1 MKHLKFFNESKK
13 LINDIASNFQF
24 INDEYGS
31 PKILTAKY
39 GKEHKFTFG
48 WFLGNSITA
57 IQPIDITLKK
67 IKTLHDLLLDVKSA
81 SSMFDEYD
89 FNVQI
94 GLNLVVEVVPKLKSE
109 EDFEFIE
116 KYDYRTLRIYKN
128 EIDRFL
134 KSRGAHIY
142 NWEEKY
148 DDYLE
153 SAEVIISINSDS
165 ISAAEQFREMFEA
178 ELQLKQSEIEREY
191 YCSIDSEGSSQIFI
205 TITSNDEKSNIE
217 LI

>member
-13 LINDIASNFQF
+13 LINDIASSFQF

-57 IQPIDITLKK
+57 IQPIDVTLKK
-67 IKTLHDLLLDVKSA
+67 VKTLHDLLLDVKSA

-142 NWEEKY
+142 NWEETW
-148 DDYLE
+148 DDYIN
-153 SAEVIISINSDS
+153 SAEVIITINSDAD
-165 ISAAEQFREMFEA
+165 SAAQEFKELFEA
-178 ELQLKQSEIEREY
+178 ELQRKESEIEREY
-191 YCSIDSEGSSQIFI
+191 YCSVESGSSQIVI

>member
-1 MKHLKFFNESKK
+1 MKHLKFFNESKE
-13 LINDIASNFQF
+13 LINDIASSFQF

-31 PKILTAKY
+31 PRILTTKY

-48 WFLGNSITA
+48 WFLGNSITV
-57 IQPIDITLKK
+57 IQPIDVILGKV
-67 IKTLHDLLLDVKSA
+67 KTLQELLLDVKSA

-94 GLNLVVEVVPKLKSE
+94 GSSLVVEVVPKLKSE

-142 NWEEKY
+142 NWEEKWH
-148 DDYLE
+148 DYLE
-153 SAEVIISINSDS
+153 SAEVIISINSDAD
-165 ISAAEQFREMFEA
+165 SAAQEFKELFEA
-178 ELQLKQSEIEREY
+178 ELQRKESEIEREY
-191 YCSIDSEGSSQIFI
+191 YCSVESGSSQIVI
-205 TITSNDEKSNIE
+205 TITSNDEESNIE

>member
-13 LINDIASNFQF
+13 LINDIASSFQF

-31 PKILTAKY
+31 PRILTTKY

-57 IQPIDITLKK
+57 IQPIDVILGKV
-67 IKTLHDLLLDVKSA
+67 KTLQELLLDVKSA

-94 GLNLVVEVVPKLKSE
+94 GSSLVVEVVPKLKSE

-142 NWEEKY
+142 NWEETW
-148 DDYLE
+148 DDYIN
-153 SAEVIISINSDS
+153 SAEVIITINSDAD
-165 ISAAEQFREMFEA
+165 SAAQEFKELFEA
-178 ELQLKQSEIEREY
+178 ELQRKESEIEREY
-191 YCSIDSEGSSQIFI
+191 YCSVESVSSQIVI